1 MSSQKLSLS
10 AIISLATLFLLA
22 GCKEKQQAK
31 PQVQP
36 EINVVA
42 AGQKTVPVFSEYVGQ
57 TYGISDVEI
66 TSRVDGWI
74 MSIHFKEG
82 DLVSKG
88 QLLYVVDDQQI
99 RTKIDESKARVTS
112 AQSQLAR
119 ATSDL
124 ARVEPLA
131 KMNALSKRD
140 LDAAIAIH
148 ETAKAEVDAAQA
160 ALRNAEIELGYTRIT
175 APVSGVIGITK
186 YQVGDYVGR
195 GQLTG
200 SLNTISSI
208 GDVRVRFPFSEN
220 EWLRVMKKVNEGKT
234 KTKQIANIPVDLILS
249 DGTMYEEKGRLD
261 LANREIDTETGSII
275 VQAIFTNKKGLI
287 RPGQYVKV
295 RIKTDEY
302 PNAVMVPQQAVN
314 QLQNIYQV
322 FMLTDSSR
330 LKPHVVK
337 VGARVGSNWII
348 TEGLKE
354 GEKVAVVGNALLNP
368 NMTVKPVDMAW
379 DYESSSHN

>member
-1 MSSQKLSLS
+1 MGLKLSFTSPFVWLLL
-10 AIISLATLFLLA
+10 ILGFIS
-22 GCKEKQQAK
+22 CKEKQQAK
-31 PQVQP
+31 PELQP

-42 AGQKTVPVFSEYVGQ
+42 AGQKTVPVYSEYVGQ

-74 MSIHFKEG
+74 MSLNFKEG
-82 DLVSKG
+82 DVVGKG

-99 RTKIDESKARVTS
+99 RTKIDESRARVAS
-112 AQSQLAR
+112 ANSQLSR
-119 ATSDL
+119 AASDL

-148 ETAKAEVDAAQA
+148 ETAKAEVDAAKA
-160 ALRNAEIELGYTRIT
+160 ALQNSEIELSYTRIM

-186 YQVGDYVGR
+186 FQVGDYVGR
-195 GQLTG
+195 GPATG

-220 EWLRVMKKVNEGKT
+220 EWLRVKRKFSQGQTNNKRLT
-234 KTKQIANIPVDLILS
+234 SIPVDLILS
-249 DGTMYEEKGRLD
+249 DGSLYDEKGRLD

-302 PNAVMVPQQAVN
+302 VNAVMVPQQAVN

-330 LKPHVVK
+330 LKPRVVK
-337 VGARVGSNWII
+337 VGERVGSNWIV
-348 TEGLKE
+348 TEGLQA
-354 GEKVAVVGNALLNP
+354 GEKVAVMGNALLPP
-368 NMTVKPVDMAW
+368 NTTVKPVSMPW
-379 DYESSSHN
+379 DYESTSKN

>member
-1 MSSQKLSLS
+1 MSVRKILIPSLFCCC
-10 AIISLATLFLLA
+10 LLFGI

-42 AGQKTVPVFSEYVGQ
+42 AGQKTVPVYSEYVGQ
-57 TYGISDVEI
+57 SYGISDVEI

-82 DLVSKG
+82 DMVSKG

-124 ARVEPLA
+124 ARVEPLT

-275 VQAIFTNKKGLI
+275 VQAIFSNKKGLI

-337 VGARVGSNWII
+337 VGARVGSNWIV
-348 TEGLKE
+348 TEGLQA